1 MYEVIE
7 TAEGLD
13 PMSMLDPG
21 SSTVTTPTV
30 VGTGEEEMFL
40 HGGATTAT
48 TATAAVGAK
57 A

>member
-21 SSTVTTPTV
+21 SSTMTTPTMV
-30 VGTGEEEMFL
+30 ATGEEEMFL

-48 TATAAVGAK
+48 AAVGAK